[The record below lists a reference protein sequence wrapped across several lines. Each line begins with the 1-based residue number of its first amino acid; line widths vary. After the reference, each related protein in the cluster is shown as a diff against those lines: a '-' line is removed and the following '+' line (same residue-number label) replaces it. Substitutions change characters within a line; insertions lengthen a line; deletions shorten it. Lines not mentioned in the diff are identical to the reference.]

1 MKPDTDPADE
11 RLQKFD
17 NHAEHLLGAI
27 RLCLQRKY
35 TVPAMM
41 LIFAGIDGMAWLY
54 REHEGRN
61 NATDFQQW
69 VDKFLI
75 PHHTS
80 GTVTSV
86 DLWSVRCGLLHEQS
100 SNSDL
105 TRKGRARAFLYTDKD
120 RNPVFPSTGQWVKPP
135 LYLNA
140 ASMVDAFE
148 NGIRRFR
155 GFIETSERRE
165 SILARCVEWFDY
177 GVTAARVASEV

>member
-17 NHAEHLLGAI
+17 RHAEHLLGAI
-27 RLCLQRKY
+27 RLCLQHKY

-54 REHEGRN
+54 REHERRN

-75 PHHTS
+75 SHHTS

-105 TRKGRARAFLYTDKD
+105 TRKGWARAFLYTDKD
-120 RNPVFPSTGQWVKPP
+120 RNLVFPSTGQWVKEP
-135 LYLNA
+135 LPVNA

-155 GFIETSERRE
+155 GFIETSERRD

-177 GVTAARVASEV
+177 GVTAARQDTT